1 MPFSPQVLA
10 VLDAFGV
17 LPATKAAL
25 FDLYVSLG
33 GDVLEEF
40 AAYAEGGADPSSIQ
54 PDVMPEIR
62 ARIVQRYVER
72 NHGQWRIGRPTES
85 LWRPRSLEGKAA
97 GMARPI
103 GEIATGAE
111 SDFGARVEDA
121 VRAII
126 GDAQPVPAGLL
137 VMGKNAHYGGRDET
151 ISFDVIA
158 ADEQDAVA
166 LALAEGQQHTL
177 PGSVGET
184 SGTVDEIR
192 SLALLWEV
200 QPNVYKPVREKN
212 RAIAKIHRRH
222 RNWHVMTLVT
232 ALLWLRERRYRL
244 YVVRGSALAAA
255 HEVNPAKPVTPA
267 IIEFHDRSVARVVG
281 ALGGEL
287 VELADGD
294 VDAMLESHL
303 MNVGLRKMAE
313 ECGAAAAMQ
322 RIEWLEAEE

>member
-1 MPFSPQVLA
+1 MAFSPQVLA
-10 VLDAFGV
+10 VLDAYGV

-25 FDLYVSLG
+25 FDLFIALG

-40 AAYAEGGADPSSIQ
+40 ATYAENGVDPRSIQ
-54 PDVMPEIR
+54 PDAMTTIR

-72 NHGQWRIGRPTES
+72 NHGLWRQGRPSES

-111 SDFGARVEDA
+111 SGFGSRVEGA
-121 VRAII
+121 VRAIV

-158 ADEQDAVA
+158 ADQDDAIAV
-166 LALAEGQQHTL
+166 ALAEGQQHTL

-192 SLALLWEV
+192 SLVLLWEI
-200 QPNVYKPVREKN
+200 QPNVYKPVKEKN
-212 RAIAKIHRRH
+212 RPIAKVYRRH
-222 RNWHVMTLVT
+222 RNWHVTTLVT
-232 ALLWLRERRYRL
+232 ALLWLRERKYRIF
-244 YVVRGSALAAA
+244 VVRGSALSAA

-267 IIEFHDRSVARVVG
+267 IIEFHDRSVARVVS

-287 VELADGD
+287 ADLGPDD
-294 VDAMLESHL
+294 VDAVLASHL
-303 MNVGLRKMAE
+303 MNAGLRKMVE
-313 ECGAAAAMQ
+313 ERGAAAAMQ
-322 RIEWLEAEE
+322 RISWPEPAE

>member
-10 VLDAFGV
+10 VLDAYGV

-25 FDLYVSLG
+25 FDLFVSLG
-33 GDVLEEF
+33 SDVLEEL
-40 AAYAEGGADPSSIQ
+40 AAYAESGADPASIQ
-54 PDVMPEIR
+54 PDALPALR
-62 ARIVQRYVER
+62 ARIVQRYLER

-111 SDFGARVEDA
+111 SEFGMRVEDA

-151 ISFDVIA
+151 ISFDVVA
-158 ADEQDAVA
+158 ADEPDAVA

-192 SLALLWEV
+192 SLVLLWEI

-232 ALLWLRERRYRL
+232 ALLWLREHSYRL

-281 ALGGEL
+281 ALGGKL
-287 VELADGD
+287 VELASGD
-294 VDAMLESHL
+294 VDAILESHL
-303 MNVGLRKMAE
+303 MNVGLRKMAAE
-313 ECGAAAAMQ
+313 HGAAAAMQ
-322 RIEWLEAEE
+322 RIEWREPAE